1 MYRADMFPGDA
12 YAGMTPAALPSDA
25 DFKAVFDAA
34 EAAATWEDIVA
45 LEDGYFIQAYVKL
58 LNMIHFK
65 HPNAKVV
72 IIIGDALTKRAQQAL
87 LKIAEHYETL
97 YGYKC
102 VNFFGLA
109 DSISK
114 ASGAHP
120 DDAGFTFMADRIF
133 EEVGTYINAR

>member
-1 MYRADMFPGDA
+1 
-12 YAGMTPAALPSDA
+12 
-25 DFKAVFDAA
+25 
-34 EAAATWEDIVA
+34 
-45 LEDGYFIQAYVKL
+45 
-58 LNMIHFK
+58 MIHFK

-72 IIIGDALTKRAQQAL
+72 MIIGDALTKRAQQAIL
-87 LKIAEHYETL
+87 EIADHYGKL

-120 DDAGFTFMADRIF
+120 DDAGFTYMAEKIYQ
-133 EEVGTYINAR
+133 EVGSYIDPRN